1 MAATLKQI
9 RDKVILD
16 RPKLIGNIDFP
27 EARLTKE
34 INLAQ
39 RYVQSEIAGIGFYK
53 WQTSYAVTAG
63 LTAGTH
69 AGYNIKTVAIN
80 VTYFPNMLE
89 TPKSIRYFDID
100 DGTTKGIAKEVAEEH
115 LQEKLGNTF
124 GAPTLK
130 QGAFARIDNSV
141 ILAPSTI
148 TAATAHYYKIVA
160 DLSGDT
166 DITEIPTEF
175 ESFVIK
181 KVLIEVD
188 DIMGDLSNK
197 ASAVQQLANE
207 IQATYQGIA
216 NRMNATSQKKNESHL
231 Q

>member
-1 MAATLKQI
+1 MAATLKQL
-9 RDKVILD
+9 RDKIILD
-16 RPKLIGNIDFP
+16 RPKLIGHVDFP
-27 EARLTKE
+27 DARLNKE

-53 WQTSYAVTAG
+53 WQTSNAVTGG

-69 AGYNIKTVAIN
+69 AGSNVKTVTIN
-80 VTYFPNMLE
+80 ATYFPNMLE
-89 TPKSIRYFDID
+89 TPKSIRHFDIS
-100 DGTTKGIAKEVAEEH
+100 DGTTNGIAREVAEEN
-115 LQEKLGNTF
+115 LQEKLSNTF

-130 QGAFARIDNSV
+130 QGCFTRMDNTI

-148 TAATAHYYKIVA
+148 TTATAHYYKIVTDLTTDA
-160 DLSGDT
+160 DV
-166 DITEIPTEF
+166 TEIPTEF

-188 DIMGDLSNK
+188 DIMGDLNNK
-197 ASAVQQLANE
+197 ASAVQQLAND

-216 NRMNATSQKKNESHL
+216 NRMNTTAQKKNEARL